1 MYVAKVKSPDI
12 GKAYALGVKIKGN
25 ELDNEKKE
33 EAKKQTEASN
43 VEFGNY
49 LTENNPASV
58 VQPTDEN
65 ENGMIDAEENKN
77 ALMAT
82 GRKYKAHEEIRTD
95 TEQSTRRKQVMAHA
109 AASEGRRIRS
119 EQRAIESHNNIQRRN
134 REAENQLTKMRENA
148 RTLGKQLNLV
158 GGELDN
164 FVDMAV
170 KDSEFA
176 ATAYEQLDHNERM
189 VKTGETDETQKQI
202 YLPTKAYTE
211 AYKTG
216 KPEDVKAANIAGITA
231 LDKTI
236 EKMEG
241 GLKIAIADKNIKK
254 VKQIEKMIEEFKTL
268 KGADG
273 TFDFAASQKLSEKY
287 AIYRANEKR
296 ISDNGEDMQIIKNY
310 RNRKGSKSS
319 KNQTADQ
326 KNAATYAE
334 AKDTPK
340 DKRTTEQ
347 QHVVSKNDKSKASG
361 KSVVEEIDTYLG
373 IQDYSS
379 KEEKEEATKLKAKAL
394 KFWRKDK
401 TLTAFEARE
410 LAVAETKKRSGNKL
424 SNSKG
429 SKGKKSL
436 GKSTKEDG
444 ATAKTKDG
452 RAVITENGQ
461 WVLK

>member
-1 MYVAKVKSPDI
+1 
-12 GKAYALGVKIKGN
+12 
-25 ELDNEKKE
+25 
-33 EAKKQTEASN
+33 
-43 VEFGNY
+43 
-49 LTENNPASV
+49 
-58 VQPTDEN
+58 
-65 ENGMIDAEENKN
+65 
-77 ALMAT
+77 
-82 GRKYKAHEEIRTD
+82 
-95 TEQSTRRKQVMAHA
+95 
-109 AASEGRRIRS
+109 
-119 EQRAIESHNNIQRRN
+119 
-134 REAENQLTKMRENA
+134 MRENA
-148 RTLGKQLNLV
+148 RTLGKELNLV

-202 YLPTKAYTE
+202 YLPTKAYTD

-241 GLKIAIADKNIKK
+241 GLKIAIADKNIEK

-268 KGADG
+268 KATDG

-310 RNRKGSKSS
+310 RNKKSS
-319 KNQTADQ
+319 NRKNQTANQRDA
-326 KNAATYAE
+326 NTYGE
-334 AKDTPK
+334 AKDTAVK
-340 DKRTTEQ
+340 DQTTAQKRTIDKVEKIKPLKEREKDVIKHITKTYEDSGEGFLTKEEKAERYRVKAAALDIMRGDKTGEIKRLQ
-347 QHVVSKNDKSKASG
+347 PFEVEALAKESLGKSKNKASG
-361 KSVVEEIDTYLG
+361 GGKSM
-373 IQDYSS
+373 
-379 KEEKEEATKLKAKAL
+379 K
-394 KFWRKDK
+394 
-401 TLTAFEARE
+401 
-410 LAVAETKKRSGNKL
+410 N
-424 SNSKG
+424 
-429 SKGKKSL
+429 GKKSL

-452 RAVITENGQ
+452 RAVVTEDGQ
-461 WVLK
+461 WVLQ